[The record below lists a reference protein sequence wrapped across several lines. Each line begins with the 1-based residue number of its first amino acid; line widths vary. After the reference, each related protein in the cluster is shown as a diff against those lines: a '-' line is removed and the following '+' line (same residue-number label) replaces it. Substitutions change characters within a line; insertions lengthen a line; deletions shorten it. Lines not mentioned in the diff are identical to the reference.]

1 MHGDTSPTAPHPALD
16 DHARVEARRSV
27 RLDGPIVIGLWSDV
41 VPRPCASA
49 ASEARVAL
57 LVDKLFAGLGDDGK
71 TIADVAREAGLEHE
85 TVRRRRRN
93 PGSVYRT
100 SPGFFVVAALARAR
114 GLSLD
119 WLAAET
125 LDDASEPRQ
134 P

>member
-1 MHGDTSPTAPHPALD
+1 M
-16 DHARVEARRSV
+16 
-27 RLDGPIVIGLWSDV
+27 
-41 VPRPCASA
+41 PRPCATE

-57 LVDKLFAGLGDDGK
+57 LVDMLFARVGDDGK

-85 TVRRRRRN
+85 TVRRLCRN
-93 PGSVYRT
+93 PGGGYRT

-125 LDDASEPRQ
+125 LDYASEPWQ

>member
-1 MHGDTSPTAPHPALD
+1 M
-16 DHARVEARRSV
+16 
-27 RLDGPIVIGLWSDV
+27 
-41 VPRPCASA
+41 PRPGASA
-49 ASEARVAL
+49 ASEARVAR
-57 LVDKLFAGLGDDGK
+57 LVDRLFDGLGDEGK

-85 TVRRRRRN
+85 TVRRLCRN
-93 PGSVYRT
+93 PGGGYRT

-125 LDDASEPRQ
+125 LDYASEPRQ

>member
-1 MHGDTSPTAPHPALD
+1 M
-16 DHARVEARRSV
+16 
-27 RLDGPIVIGLWSDV
+27 
-41 VPRPCASA
+41 PRPCASA
-49 ASEARVAL
+49 ASEARVAR
-57 LVDKLFAGLGDDGK
+57 LVDRLFDGLEDEGK

-85 TVRRRRRN
+85 TVRRLCRN
-93 PGSVYRT
+93 PGGGYRT

-125 LDDASEPRQ
+125 LDYASEPMQ